1 MPLKTTLEGI
11 LSPLKNSNQSTLQ
24 NQISKPISKWQLPHD
39 TSTGLIG
46 SFKGPLR
53 NCYRT
58 TVIKNPTSTDS
69 IEECITEY
77 RCIVEN
83 SPERTIEV
91 VLVTYPNEIEGITN
105 CYVMWRFREDNF
117 QEQVDEASILLGNL
131 NQDLLITKEEY
142 FNWVMKNLL
151 DYTLI
156 KGLIGNNNISNKEKY
171 ITDIIYDGNKCSLGF
186 DSQKAEECQTNM
198 VIDDQQKML
207 LKLIDTHNNEV
218 MKRPDYRGPKK

>member
-1 MPLKTTLEGI
+1 MSILRDFFRSEKGAYQPTPQTPIHETT
-11 LSPLKNSNQSTLQ
+11 T
-24 NQISKPISKWQLPHD
+24 KWQLPQD

-58 TVIKNPTSTDS
+58 TVIKNSTSADS

-105 CYVMWRFREDNF
+105 CYVMWRFRDSNF
-117 QEQVDEASILLGNL
+117 QEQVDEASILIGNL
-131 NQDLLITKEEY
+131 NQDLLITKEEH
-142 FNWVMKNLL
+142 FNCVMKELL
-151 DYTLI
+151 NYTSI
-156 KGLIGNNNISNKEKY
+156 KGRKENPNDSSKGKY
-171 ITDIIYDGNKCSLGF
+171 IADILYHKSGICSIGF
-186 DSQKAEECQTNM
+186 DPTKAEKCQTNQGI
-198 VIDDQQKML
+198 VNQQKML
-207 LKLIDTHNNEV
+207 LELIDAHNNE
-218 MKRPDYRGPKK
+218 MINRPDYRGPKK